1 MPPSDD
7 PEVARIREFGKIIAP
22 YVVIHI
28 ATALTA
34 ARYESA
40 PAHGPASEEWRRATV
55 TESVKDALHMMKLVL
70 G

>member
-7 PEVARIREFGKIIAP
+7 PELARIRAMGKIIAP

-28 ATALTA
+28 ATALSA
-34 ARYESA
+34 ARFGGA
-40 PAHGPASEEWRRATV
+40 PPGLLDEASRRNIINNSIT
-55 TESVKDALHMMKLVL
+55 DALHMMKLVL

>member
-34 ARYESA
+34 ARYNGPSA
-40 PAHGPASEEWRRATV
+40 MPSSQDWRTGV
-55 TESVKDALHMMKLVL
+55 ITDSVKDALHMMKLVL